1 MAQQFIDIGNTAN
14 DGSGTPLR
22 NAFDIVNDNFSEL
35 YNIGGISGI
44 ANGTSNIQI
53 IQDSTIN
60 MASGNVPDVLVVQTT
75 GITVQGTI
83 LGNTAISATGD
94 RKSVV

>member
-14 DGSGTPLR
+14 DGAGDPLR
-22 NAFDIVNDNFSEL
+22 TAFTFVNDNFSEL

-53 IQDSTIN
+53 
-60 MASGNVPDVLVVQTT
+60 VQ
-75 GITVQGTI
+75 V
-83 LGNTAISATGD
+83 
-94 RKSVV
+94 R